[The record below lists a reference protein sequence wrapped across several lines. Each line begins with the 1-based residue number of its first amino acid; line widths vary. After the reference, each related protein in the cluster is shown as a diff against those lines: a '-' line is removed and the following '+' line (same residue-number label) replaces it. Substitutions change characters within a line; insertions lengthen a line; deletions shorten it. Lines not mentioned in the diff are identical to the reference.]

1 MECLRGAAV
10 VTDDSTYLRREFTD
24 GKNLSCFQEMRSGLC
39 QTVYLTCLATCSPH
53 KDGRLWISVSKRAS
67 YVEKQGS
74 VDQGSLDVEPEV
86 LIPSLQQ
93 VLHTDENVILADT
106 AQEWRLLCTY

>member
-1 MECLRGAAV
+1 M
-10 VTDDSTYLRREFTD
+10 D
-24 GKNLSCFQEMRSGLC
+24 
-39 QTVYLTCLATCSPH
+39 P
-53 KDGRLWISVSKRAS
+53 
-67 YVEKQGS
+67 
-74 VDQGSLDVEPEV
+74 GSLDVEPEV

>member
-1 MECLRGAAV
+1 M
-10 VTDDSTYLRREFTD
+10 
-24 GKNLSCFQEMRSGLC
+24 
-39 QTVYLTCLATCSPH
+39 
-53 KDGRLWISVSKRAS
+53 
-67 YVEKQGS
+67 EKQGS

-106 AQEWRLLCTY
+106 AQEWRLVRKIHFSHARFVLHTNS